1 MSHNGSNP
9 DAHVFR
15 GMALLL
21 GAVCSL
27 VLAGICLFGF
37 LASFE
42 PTTNALAFRIGYGVA
57 GVVLLGLTAILL
69 PAGIRAFQTPRG

>member
-1 MSHNGSNP
+1 MTQNGSNP

-15 GMALLL
+15 GMALLF

-27 VLAGICLFGF
+27 VLAGVCLFGF

-42 PTTNALAFRIGYGVA
+42 PTSNALAFRIGYGVV
-57 GVVLLGLTAILL
+57 GVVLLVLTGLLL
-69 PAGIRAFQTPRG
+69 PAGVRAFQNPRG